1 MELIILVVVILLG
14 LGLFWLYLNR
24 RPKHE
29 AVPARFTCV
38 DLNAGSFSSFSPSP
52 QNIFGIGLSYANHI
66 NEVASDVKP
75 NIPPPI
81 FRKAISSLIEHGS
94 TVKLPPEE
102 VMIDSLEKLEPGIS
116 GKMNKKI
123 KELPV
128 LLDHEV
134 ELAFVLL
141 KDVTKRDLEDP
152 GYAPELGFFIANDLS
167 ARSVAVLGTD
177 RQNIYEYWGVSK
189 SYLGFTPYSDQ
200 LWIPDE
206 FTTNTIPLVRLQT
219 RVNGEIRQDALT
231 DDMIYTPK
239 EMLGHILTTQSMDL
253 LKKGDIVLT
262 GTPGGVI
269 LNLKRWKL
277 RLADILG
284 MDRVQKL
291 RSQIRPGKAAKFLKA
306 GDKVVVEGIG
316 LGKAEVVIEG

>member
-1 MELIILVVVILLG
+1 MELFILVVVILLG

-29 AVPARFTCV
+29 AVPAEFTCV
-38 DLNAGSFSSFSPSP
+38 DLKAGRFSSFKPSP
-52 QNIFGIGLSYANHI
+52 KRIFGIGLSYANHI

-75 NIPPPI
+75 NVPPPI
-81 FRKAISSLIEHGS
+81 FRKSVSSLIPHGS
-94 TVKLPPEE
+94 SVQLPPEE
-102 VMIDSLEKLEPGIS
+102 EMIDSLEKLEPGIS
-116 GKMNKKI
+116 AKMNKKI
-123 KELPV
+123 KKLPV

-141 KDVTKRDLEDP
+141 KDVSKGDLEDP
-152 GYAPELGFFIANDLS
+152 SYAPELGFFIANDLS

-177 RQNIYEYWGVSK
+177 RENIYEYWGISK
-189 SYLGFTPYSDQ
+189 SFVGFTPYSDQ
-200 LWIPDE
+200 IWIPDE

-239 EMLGHILTTQSMDL
+239 DMLRHILATESIGIL
-253 LKKGDIVLT
+253 NKGDIVLT

-269 LNLKRWKL
+269 LNLRRWKL
-277 RLADILG
+277 RLANMLG

-291 RSQIRPGKAAKFLKA
+291 RSQTRPGKAAKFLKP

-316 LGKAEVVIEG
+316 LGKVEVVIKG